1 MSQPGLHSATF
12 TPLWDPDEADRLL
25 PSITTQ
31 GVRVI
36 ETPLL
41 DPEGFDFIGTR
52 HAAERL
58 GIEIVCLLGLP
69 DELDVL
75 TQAD

>member
-1 MSQPGLHSATF
+1 
-12 TPLWDPDEADRLL
+12 
-25 PSITTQ
+25 
-31 GVRVI
+31 VRVI

>member
-1 MSQPGLHSATF
+1 LGPGRSRPALA
-12 TPLWDPDEADRLL
+12 LDYNA
-25 PSITTQ
+25 